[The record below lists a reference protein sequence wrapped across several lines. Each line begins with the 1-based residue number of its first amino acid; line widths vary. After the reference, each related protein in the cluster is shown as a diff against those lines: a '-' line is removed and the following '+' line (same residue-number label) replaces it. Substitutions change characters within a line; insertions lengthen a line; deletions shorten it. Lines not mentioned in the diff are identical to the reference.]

1 MMTSD
6 YYIDAL
12 GRQAAAVERAS
23 IAYSQAL
30 VDGSDA
36 ESEERV
42 LAYEAD
48 AYVRMVKT
56 ATPVQLI
63 VHAAER
69 AQSFRGR

>member
-1 MMTSD
+1 MITPD
-6 YYIDAL
+6 HYIDAL

-30 VDGSDA
+30 VDGEDA
-36 ESEERV
+36 AQEERV

-48 AYVRMVKT
+48 AYVRMMKD

-69 AQSFRGR
+69 AQTYRGY